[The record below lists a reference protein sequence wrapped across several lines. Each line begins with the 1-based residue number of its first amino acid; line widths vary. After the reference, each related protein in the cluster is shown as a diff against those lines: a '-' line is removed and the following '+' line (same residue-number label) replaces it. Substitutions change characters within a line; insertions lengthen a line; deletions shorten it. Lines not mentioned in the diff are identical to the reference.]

1 MPTSAVLCGG
11 RQLQPSCGVG
21 WVRGALGDPA
31 GSWAGKAVSCILGS
45 RPPSYLWGQ
54 LAGLGRTE
62 VTCLEVA
69 RASTC
74 IALPFSRCPSFGPGD
89 WDPVMVSLPTFPHL
103 LCWLSP
109 SPPPPISLS
118 LPGSLGLYLSGPGS
132 LGPGAGL
139 CKCGISLSSVGL
151 PAWLTFNFIHGS
163 ASAEPLIKA
172 GRQFSECQGGLG
184 PTG

>member
-1 MPTSAVLCGG
+1 MLCGG

-74 IALPFSRCPSFGPGD
+74 IALPLSRCPSFGPGD